1 MANLGSLVKLCGA
14 LFLVCFTAMAGAE
27 YVKYRDPAQAVNVRV
42 RDLMKRMTLAEK
54 IGQMTQID
62 RKIATPQIMKDYFIG
77 ICSSFRKKQKE
88 REKEKILKKCVM
100 YD

>member
-77 ICSSFRKKQKE
+77 ICSSFRKKKE
-88 REKEKILKKCVM
+88 RERERENIKKMCNV
-100 YD
+100 